1 MLGDWHGDENNCC
14 IPGLLTLN
22 GAKMVQV
29 DGENIK
35 ENTWYTMK
43 NGEIVEAEEE

>member
-1 MLGDWHGDENNCC
+1 
-14 IPGLLTLN
+14 
-22 GAKMVQV
+22 MVRV

-43 NGEIVEAEEE
+43 NGEIIEVSEKWNGGNKRCWIEKRY